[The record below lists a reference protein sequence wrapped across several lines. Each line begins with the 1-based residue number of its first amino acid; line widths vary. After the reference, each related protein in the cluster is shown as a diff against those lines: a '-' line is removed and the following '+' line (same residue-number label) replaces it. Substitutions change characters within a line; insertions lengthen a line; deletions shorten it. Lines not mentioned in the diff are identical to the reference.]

1 MNGGA
6 LLPYIPETIT
16 VHLGAPSADA
26 ANVTVPFTDY
36 IKNVAS
42 SEIYPTWPENALRAN
57 ILAQI
62 SFTLNRVYTEFYR
75 SRGYNFDIT
84 NSTAFDQ
91 SFVNGRDIFENIS
104 QLVDEIFDQY
114 LRRTGSVEPLFAT
127 YCDGVRVQCNGLS
140 QWGSVELAENG
151 RTPYEILTYYYG
163 DNLAIVRNAPIAA
176 LTESYPGTTLRLGNS
191 GNEVR
196 YIQLRLNRIAKNY
209 PSIPTIPNPDGIFG
223 PETDA
228 AVREFQ
234 RIFGLT
240 EDGIVG
246 RATWYKIVQI
256 YGGVKRLTDLASE
269 GIFLDE
275 VTQLQPEV
283 LQRGDTG
290 NDVRELQYY
299 LNFIG
304 TFNNQIQPVAI
315 DGIFGTATEQ
325 SVLDFQR
332 YYGLPETGVVNVVTW
347 NTMQRTYL
355 DLLDSLPA
363 STFDDVTLLYP
374 GYVLRVGARGEA
386 VTALQTYLNRIG
398 DTYPV
403 IPKLTIDGVFGTATE
418 SAVRAYQQLFDI
430 PSTGVVGSV
439 TWNSITSTYQSL

>member
-347 NTMQRTYL
+347 NAMQRTYL

>member
-16 VHLGAPSADA
+16 VHLGAPSTDA

-240 EDGIVG
+240 VDGIVG

-347 NTMQRTYL
+347 NAMQRTYL

>member
-1 MNGGA
+1 MNRGA

-16 VHLGAPSADA
+16 VHLGSPSVDA

-127 YCDGVRVQCNGLS
+127 YCDGVRVQCDGLS

-347 NTMQRTYL
+347 NAMQRTYL

-374 GYVLRVGARGEA
+374 GYVLRIGARGEA
-386 VTALQTYLNRIG
+386 VTALQTYLNRIS
-398 DTYPV
+398 DTYPT
-403 IPKLTIDGVFGTATE
+403 IPKLTIDGVFGSATE
-418 SAVRAYQQLFDI
+418 SAVRAYQELFDI
-430 PSTGVVGSV
+430 PNTV

>member
-347 NTMQRTYL
+347 NAMQRTYL
-355 DLLDSLPA
+355 NLLDSLPA

-418 SAVRAYQQLFDI
+418 SAVRAYQQMFDI

>member
-104 QLVDEIFDQY
+104 QLVGEIFDQY

-347 NTMQRTYL
+347 NAMQRTYL
-355 DLLDSLPA
+355 NLLDSLPA

-418 SAVRAYQQLFDI
+418 SAVRAYQQMFDI

>member
-1 MNGGA
+1 MSGNV

-16 VHLGAPSADA
+16 VHLGPPSVDA

-75 SRGYNFDIT
+75 SRGYSFDIT

-127 YCDGVRVQCNGLS
+127 YCDGVRVQCDGLS
-140 QWGSVELAENG
+140 QWGSVDLAENG

-223 PETDA
+223 PETEA

-234 RIFGLT
+234 RIFNLT
-240 EDGIVG
+240 VDGIVG
-246 RATWYKIVQI
+246 RATWYKIVSI

-275 VTQLQPEV
+275 VTQLQPDA
-283 LQRGDTG
+283 LRRGDTG
-290 NDVRELQYY
+290 NEVRELQYY

-347 NTMQRTYL
+347 NAMQRTYL
-355 DLLDSLPA
+355 NLLDSLPA
-363 STFDDVTLLYP
+363 SAFDDVTLLYP

-386 VTALQTYLNRIG
+386 VTALQTYLNRIS
-398 DTYPV
+398 DTYPT
-403 IPKLTIDGVFGTATE
+403 IPKLTIDGVFGSATE
-418 SAVRAYQQLFDI
+418 SAVRAYQELFDI
-430 PSTGVVGSV
+430 PNTGVVGSV

>member
-1 MNGGA
+1 MNRGA

-16 VHLGAPSADA
+16 VHLGPPSVDA

-163 DNLAIVRNAPIAA
+163 DDLAIVRNAPIAA

-209 PSIPTIPNPDGIFG
+209 PSIPAIPNPDGIFG

-256 YGGVKRLTDLASE
+256 YGGVKRLAELASE

-315 DGIFGTATEQ
+315 DGIFGMATEQ

-347 NTMQRTYL
+347 NAMQRTYL

-374 GYVLRVGARGEA
+374 GYVLRIGARGEA
-386 VTALQTYLNRIG
+386 VTALQTYLNRIS
-398 DTYPV
+398 DTYPT
-403 IPKLTIDGVFGTATE
+403 IPKLTIDGVFGSATE
-418 SAVRAYQQLFDI
+418 SAVRAYQELFDI
-430 PSTGVVGSV
+430 PKTGVVGSV